1 VGSTSSLRLDFVF
14 ISSLLEGNGRPPGN
28 DRETDRN
35 LP

>member
-1 VGSTSSLRLDFVF
+1 VGSMTLVRLDFVF
-14 ISSLLEGNGRPPGN
+14 VSSLLEGDGRPPGN

>member
-1 VGSTSSLRLDFVF
+1 VGSTTLLRPDFVF
-14 ISSLLEGNGRPPGN
+14 ISRLLEGGGSLAGN